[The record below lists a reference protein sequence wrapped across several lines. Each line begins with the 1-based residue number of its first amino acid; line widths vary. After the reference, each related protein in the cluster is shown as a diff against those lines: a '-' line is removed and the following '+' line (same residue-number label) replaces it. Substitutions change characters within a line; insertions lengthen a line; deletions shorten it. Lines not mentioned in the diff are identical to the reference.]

1 MIKYKKNIMKRIY
14 FKTDPGGEVGF
25 GKLSDENI
33 KLIKNLYKSEE
44 MKDSPFI
51 NDYFNYFQQ
60 SAYGVFL
67 SIEDDIDGEIPRYKC
82 IEKISVPK
90 DNQGKYKDGWYLVAT
105 ALDKSSIEFH
115 LEPNG
120 KFNID
125 NFLIE
130 FQSFD
135 FEFIKDDIY
144 GDIKFNVTSNF
155 KYNNEIL
162 DDYEV
167 VDRGSVDKEVSI
179 FNVKDGC
186 INLFY
191 KNRNYLKETW
201 GENFY

>member
-1 MIKYKKNIMKRIY
+1 M
-14 FKTDPGGEVGF
+14 
-25 GKLSDENI
+25 
-33 KLIKNLYKSEE
+33 
-44 MKDSPFI
+44 
-51 NDYFNYFQQ
+51 
-60 SAYGVFL
+60 
-67 SIEDDIDGEIPRYKC
+67 
-82 IEKISVPK
+82 
-90 DNQGKYKDGWYLVAT
+90 AT

-130 FQSFD
+130 YQSFD

-144 GDIKFNVTSNF
+144 GDIKFNVTSDF
-155 KYNNEIL
+155 KYNNEII